1 MHLKGPLVSSSAFFF
16 ILVLNRVWPV
26 LDVGLLGAVMIL
38 AKKAVGAAG
47 GASIATF
54 AQSAKLAL
62 ALIIKIIAVWR
73 KEKFV

>member
-1 MHLKGPLVSSSAFFF
+1 MHLKEPLIGSLAFFHF
-16 ILVLNRVWPV
+16 
-26 LDVGLLGAVMIL
+26 GTEQGGASIRCWL
-38 AKKAVGAAG
+38 ACSCEDFGKKAVGAAG

-62 ALIIKIIAVWR
+62 APFVKIIAVWC

>member
-1 MHLKGPLVSSSAFFF
+1 MVGP
-16 ILVLNRVWPV
+16 ILDL
-26 LDVGLLGAVMIL
+26 GLLGAVMIL
-38 AKKAVGAAG
+38 AKKAAGAAG

>member
-1 MHLKGPLVSSSAFFF
+1 MG
-16 ILVLNRVWPV
+16 PV
-26 LDVGLLGAVMIL
+26 LDDGLLVAVMIL

-47 GASIATF
+47 GASIETF

-62 ALIIKIIAVWR
+62 APIIKIIAVWC